1 MQPLLFSE
9 KICTALICS
18 IMLWLE
24 TASAMA
30 PVREL
35 QESRRRVST
44 VHTWLQ
50 TGSMEK
56 KWQSLTIRVLV
67 RAQMHARTK
76 LIEMFNKRTKLQ
88 RECLRAV
95 IERLSNSMQRVAPQM
110 LTVPVSHTPL
120 GPA

>member
-1 MQPLLFSE
+1 
-9 KICTALICS
+9 
-18 IMLWLE
+18 MLWLE

-88 RECLRAV
+88 RECLGAV

>member
-1 MQPLLFSE
+1 
-9 KICTALICS
+9 
-18 IMLWLE
+18 
-24 TASAMA
+24 MA

-35 QESRRRVST
+35 QENRRT
-44 VHTWLQ
+44 VHKWLE
-50 TGSMEK
+50 TGIILK
-56 KWQSLTIRVLV
+56 KWESLTIQVIV

-76 LIEMFNKRTKLQ
+76 LIEIFNKRTKLQ